1 MRPEELEAAYA
12 DRWGNRGAVAQAF
25 GDAYSEL
32 GEVESAIRWYSRAMS
47 AEDGC
52 ASLHASEQLANLRAR
67 RGARLENKAE
77 ARREI
82 LAAIRQLERLLAI
95 NATSERASLV
105 GSAFKR
111 LAMLEAKSER
121 AAASR
126 KAIGDMAKYYR
137 QAEDLARNNNSD
149 NWFYPATNRMSAEL
163 VLNVGRTNWAGF
175 NQEDIAAVRQSLQ
188 KKTAVDPDFWSV
200 VGLTELRI
208 YEALANRKLATA
220 LDGILKDLA
229 DVRARANARRMW
241 ASVHDQ
247 AEFTLT
253 PYIEA
258 RGLAARER
266 EAALKL
272 LKQLQ
277 AYAGL

>member
-1 MRPEELEAAYA
+1 TFAEAVGFAREKTRESHPGSNTWAAYQCYGEPDWRYITNDDAGERQVPEMPVSPAGLGLELETRATQSKYGTRSPVEGRMRLEELEAAYA

-111 LAMLEAKSER
+111 LAMLEAKSE
-121 AAASR
+121 
-126 KAIGDMAKYYR
+126 
-137 QAEDLARNNNSD
+137 
-149 NWFYPATNRMSAEL
+149 
-163 VLNVGRTNWAGF
+163 
-175 NQEDIAAVRQSLQ
+175 
-188 KKTAVDPDFWSV
+188 
-200 VGLTELRI
+200 
-208 YEALANRKLATA
+208 
-220 LDGILKDLA
+220 
-229 DVRARANARRMW
+229 
-241 ASVHDQ
+241 
-247 AEFTLT
+247 
-253 PYIEA
+253 
-258 RGLAARER
+258 
-266 EAALKL
+266 
-272 LKQLQ
+272 
-277 AYAGL
+277 